1 MNNIAVVLPV
11 RKNSERVTEKML
23 RPFAGRSL
31 FHICLEKLAWLKE
44 QGKDVF
50 VAAYDE
56 EFKRA
61 ARDMGVSVIDR
72 SEASANSE
80 DDPEAYEFLNDI
92 NHEWIC
98 LVSACVPML
107 YAATMMEFL
116 EFFWYLTSTDGSEAA
131 PGVVAV
137 TDLRRYVWKQTSDLQ
152 RVNLNPGDGNS
163 KRMDHLFPC
172 ANALYG
178 FKRET
183 YLLEPYKYWPLEQ
196 PHFHIIDDVE
206 AFDIDTK
213 KQFRAAEAIYREL
226 VL

>member
-44 QGKDVF
+44 QGKSVF

-107 YAATMMEFL
+107 DKGTMLEFMEFF
-116 EFFWYLTSTDGSEAA
+116 EYLTSSGRPGS
-131 PGVVAV
+131 GVVAV
-137 TDLRRYVWKQTSDLQ
+137 TDLRRYIWDQREDLSM
-152 RVNLNPGDGNS
+152 VNLNPGDGNS
-163 KRMDHLFPC
+163 KRMHCLFPC

-178 FKRET
+178 FSRKT
-183 YLLEPYKYWPLEQ
+183 YLGEPYKYWPGQQ
-196 PHFHIIDDVE
+196 PIPHIIDDVE

-213 KQFRAAEAIYREL
+213 KQFGAAEAIYREL